1 MHDLLDSKEYKY
13 KVGEVVINTS
23 SKHENKIRVLKM
35 QMDNWANGHNICCNG
50 LAHCKGIPNH
60 ELLARNY
67 DADVKRTDH
76 LYGMLK
82 TGTTKNLARD
92 EMIEMNALF
101 KRYGGIRKKK

>member
-35 QMDNWANGHNICCNG
+35 QMDNWANGH
-50 LAHCKGIPNH
+50 KGIPNH

-101 KRYGGIRKKK
+101 KRYGGIRKKSENK